1 MYLICL
7 DIGNTRLKVGV
18 FHPEKEDVF
27 ETYSD
32 YNLETFI
39 SLSEKY
45 PNNQFICSSTALLS
59 PEINSYLQQTTNFLE
74 VNHQLLF
81 PFTNLYETP
90 HTLGTDRMA
99 LVAGTISL
107 YPKRN
112 CLIIDA
118 GTSITLDFINQEG
131 EYLGGSIHPGI
142 EMRLKALHNFTGK
155 LPLVKEKWT
164 ENLIGK
170 STTECIQIGTVKAAV
185 YEIQQFIDAYR
196 ENFEDLVLLLSG
208 GNSEIFFYQLKNEI
222 FAHPN
227 LVLFGLKTIALYN
240 AK

>member
-18 FHPEKEDVF
+18 FHPEMDDEFEVF
-27 ETYSD
+27 TKYNVETILS
-32 YNLETFI
+32 I
-39 SLSEKY
+39 SEKY
-45 PNNQFICSSTALLS
+45 PAHQFVCSSTALLS
-59 PEINSYLQQTTNFLE
+59 PEIESFLRSTPDFLE
-74 VNHQLLF
+74 INHLLTF
-81 PFTNLYETP
+81 PFKNLYDTP
-90 HTLGTDRMA
+90 QTLGTDRMA
-99 LVAGTISL
+99 LVAGALSL

-118 GTSITLDFINQEG
+118 GTSITLDLVNQSG

-155 LPLVKEKWT
+155 LPLVKEDWT

-170 STTECIQIGTVKAAV
+170 STNECIQIGTVKAAV
-185 YEIQQFIDAYR
+185 YEIQHFIEEYR
-196 ENFEDLVLLLSG
+196 ANFDDFVVLLSG
-208 GNSEIFFYQLKNEI
+208 GNTEMFFYKLKNEI

-227 LVLFGLKTIALYN
+227 LVLIGLKTIALYN